1 MPFPS
6 PGDLPDLASPALQVV
21 SLPLEPPGKPRET
34 QSGSSLLSPWG
45 HGWGAK
51 RPKERNGY
59 LRQVLEREIDNL
71 KEGKGTLGRGSSG
84 QPGEWVLCVCG
95 DGENR
100 QAAECLGELRE
111 TGKRSGIDIRK
122 REE

>member
-1 MPFPS
+1 M
-6 PGDLPDLASPALQVV
+6 A

-34 QSGSSLLSPWG
+34 QSGSNLLSPWG

-59 LRQVLEREIDNL
+59 VGQVLEREIDNL

-84 QPGEWVLCVCG
+84 QPGEWVLCVCVEMG
-95 DGENR
+95 RTDKLLSVWGNSER
-100 QAAECLGELRE
+100 LVRGQG
-111 TGKRSGIDIRK
+111 
-122 REE
+122 